1 MNQIDG
7 KENRHTRKTRTAI
20 QNALLSLMSSKPIE
34 KITISELSD
43 HADINRK
50 TFYNHY
56 TSLQDVLLELD
67 EMYLDM
73 LFPSD
78 ERNASESKFTDTY
91 LFLDNIVTE
100 LTTHP
105 ERTKLLFDSGV
116 SAGLTQR
123 LKESLRPYIR
133 QMSQNLSLSP
143 VTMTYLL
150 DYIVYGIAAILDEW
164 VHSEN
169 QLTKTEMSTM
179 IYALVE
185 ISVHGFTEKFN
196 EQKE

>member
-1 MNQIDG
+1 MNQISI

-20 QNALLSLMSSKPIE
+20 QNALLSLMSVKPIE
-34 KITISELSD
+34 KITISELSEL
-43 HADINRK
+43 ADVNRK

-56 TSLQDVLLELD
+56 SSLQDVLLELD

-73 LFPSD
+73 LFSSD
-78 ERNASESKFTDTY
+78 EINNPDSRFSDTY

-105 ERTKLLFDSGV
+105 DRTKLLFDSGV
-116 SAGLTQR
+116 STGLTQR
-123 LKESLRPYIR
+123 LKESLRPYVR
-133 QMSQNLSLSP
+133 EMSRNLSLSP
-143 VTMTYLL
+143 VYLTYLL

-169 QLTKTEMSTM
+169 QLSKAEMSAM

-185 ISVHGFTEKFN
+185 ISVHGFTDRLN
-196 EQKE
+196 RPTH